1 MLHPQPRRHKHFTH
15 ADTPTRGTH
24 RSLSEPDALMLTCSV
39 PTRISGYDVMPAV
52 LVSVMTR
59 DVRDRIFALTVPD
72 DAT

>member
-1 MLHPQPRRHKHFTH
+1 
-15 ADTPTRGTH
+15 
-24 RSLSEPDALMLTCSV
+24 MLTCSV